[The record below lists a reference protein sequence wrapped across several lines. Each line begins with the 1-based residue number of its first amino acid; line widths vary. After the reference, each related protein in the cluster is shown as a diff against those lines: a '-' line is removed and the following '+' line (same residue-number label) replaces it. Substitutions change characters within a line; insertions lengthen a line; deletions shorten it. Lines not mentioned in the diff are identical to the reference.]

1 MRSLC
6 VILAV
11 LALCAPAHAQSTPPA
26 ESTAKFIKI
35 NDNALLV
42 SRIIGSD
49 AHNAKGEQ
57 IGVIEDVALEGGQLV
72 GVILAVKS
80 SPGGGE
86 HYVAVDPASLSIE
99 FVEGE
104 KKWKATVN
112 AKIDQMQAAPEFRYE
127 GKWRR

>member
-1 MRSLC
+1 MRSLF

-11 LALCAPAHAQSTPPA
+11 LTLSAPAQAQSTPPA
-26 ESTAKFIKI
+26 DSAAKFIKI

-49 AHNAKGEQ
+49 AQNAKGEQ
-57 IGVIEDVALEGGQLV
+57 IGKIEDVALEGGQLV
-72 GVILAVKS
+72 GVILSVAS
-80 SPGGGE
+80 SSGGGE

-99 FVEGE
+99 YAESE

-127 GKWRR
+127 GKWKR